1 MMDLIFSL
9 GRSEIICANS
19 VNFAIGSSRVWSLTT
34 KVVIFCL
41 SDYFLFSF
49 FRFYLGQYCFRC
61 DILPDA
67 ANKGTVDFDD
77 FGFLFTFAINM
88 ARASDRGLRTQC
100 RA

>member
-1 MMDLIFSL
+1 MS
-9 GRSEIICANS
+9 
-19 VNFAIGSSRVWSLTT
+19 FADNVQFG
-34 KVVIFCL
+34 
-41 SDYFLFSF
+41 
-49 FRFYLGQYCFRC
+49 FRC

>member
-1 MMDLIFSL
+1 MLALTQHSRATKSRQRLRISGAKVRFFPFPPK
-9 GRSEIICANS
+9 CF
-19 VNFAIGSSRVWSLTT
+19 FADNVQFG
-34 KVVIFCL
+34 
-41 SDYFLFSF
+41 
-49 FRFYLGQYCFRC
+49 FRC

-67 ANKGTVDFDD
+67 ANKGMVDFDD

>member
-1 MMDLIFSL
+1 MCNLALD
-9 GRSEIICANS
+9 
-19 VNFAIGSSRVWSLTT
+19 AI
-34 KVVIFCL
+34 
-41 SDYFLFSF
+41 
-49 FRFYLGQYCFRC
+49 FRC